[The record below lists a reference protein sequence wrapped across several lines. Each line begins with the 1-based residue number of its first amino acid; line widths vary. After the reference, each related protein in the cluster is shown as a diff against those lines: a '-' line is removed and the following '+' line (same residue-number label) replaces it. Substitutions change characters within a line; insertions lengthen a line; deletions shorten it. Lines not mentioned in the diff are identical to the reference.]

1 MRDYKE
7 FYREAKGDMPRI
19 YVDMDGVL
27 CDFVL
32 AAKRATGQDWTGL
45 RSGQDWESIKNTKNF
60 WANMPWTR
68 DGKQLWSY
76 ISKYKPHI
84 LSAFSPEDPNCKP
97 GKMRWLRKEVGYTQ
111 NFMINIVRRR
121 EKKNFAMKG
130 SDVGKRPAILI
141 DDYPKNVQQF
151 RAAGGIGI
159 EHTSTSKTI
168 SLLKRLGF

>member
-27 CDFVL
+27 CDFIL

-45 RSGQDWESIKNTKNF
+45 RSGQDWESIRKTKNF

-76 ISKYKPHI
+76 LSKYKPHI
-84 LSAFSPEDPNCKP
+84 LSAFSLEDPNCIP
-97 GKMRWLRKEVGYTQ
+97 GKKRWLRKEVGYTQ
-111 NFMINIVRRR
+111 NSMINIVRRR
-121 EKKNFAMKG
+121 QKKDFAMKG
-130 SDVGKRPAILI
+130 SAIKRQPAILI
-141 DDYPKNVQQF
+141 DDYSKNVQQF

-159 EHTSTSKTI
+159 EHTTTSNTI
-168 SLLKRLGF
+168 SQLKRIGF